1 MFSKSSK
8 NKSNAWCQ
16 VCLAVRIIIGV
27 LAVIAA
33 LFAAIGV
40 YKAHFLSTGP
50 TFGTLNDSAALI
62 ALALTLFLVKKVT
75 GFCCCGSCDM
85 KK

>member
-1 MFSKSSK
+1 MFLKSSK
-8 NKSNAWCQ
+8 KSAGFCQ
-16 VCLAVRIIIGV
+16 FCLGVGVVVGV
-27 LAVIAA
+27 LAVLATLLA
-33 LFAAIGV
+33 LVGV

-62 ALALTLFLVKKVT
+62 ALALNLFLVKKVASY
-75 GFCCCGSCDM
+75 CACQCDM